1 MTIGNTE
8 IVQPTCDFH
17 NQVGET
23 IFEITE
29 GVLNNATPFNTGN
42 DMFNLNSE
50 SGNDSIQKD
59 ILSG

>member
-8 IVQPTCDFH
+8 IVQATSNFH
-17 NQVGET
+17 DQVGET

-29 GVLNNATPFNTGN
+29 RILNNATPFNTGN
-42 DMFNLNSE
+42 DMFNLDSE
-50 SGNDSIQKD
+50 TSNDPIQKD